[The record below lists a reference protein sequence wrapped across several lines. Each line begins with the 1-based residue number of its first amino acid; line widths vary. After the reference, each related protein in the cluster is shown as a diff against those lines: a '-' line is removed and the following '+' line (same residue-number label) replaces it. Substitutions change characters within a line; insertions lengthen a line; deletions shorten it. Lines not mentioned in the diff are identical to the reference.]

1 MIKNKK
7 KALELLKQK
16 NNGEIKITFSEISN
30 QTGYSRMHLNRLI
43 KEVEKKD
50 IDNLLVHGLTGKN
63 SNNSAPSQEIEY
75 IKNFK
80 NQYPV
85 ISISQFMD
93 IYHEDVIWNKAKQN
107 DVKKYN
113 LKVRSESF
121 FQQLYKREGWKS
133 PVKHKSFKNDSN
145 QHPLRDPS
153 PRRGILIM
161 TDGTPHDWFGNGK
174 LFSLH
179 MTLDDATD
187 EILSG
192 WFMPT
197 ECQLGYC
204 YTFKIMFEKYGLPQ
218 SIYSDRTTILWNQK
232 DGELTQVGR
241 MLDELGIELIY
252 ANTPQAKG
260 KIENKN
266 KVVQNRL
273 LNDIKR
279 FNIKTYDELNKWFND
294 YYIDYLNKKFSYPP
308 LEEETDFIPLDNT
321 DLSTIMCI
329 KVDRKILNGNMISIN
344 NNYYIPIN
352 SDGSDFVFYKGTTI
366 EAWQDVFTNDIRIFK
381 NNKIYNT
388 RKIEGHRVDM
398 KKKEQKIIEDQ
409 KQLEILLRERDERL
423 KARAKHS

>member
-1 MIKNKK
+1 MIKNKQ

-16 NNGEIKITFSEISN
+16 NNGELKITYGDISN
-30 QTGYSRMHLNRLI
+30 QTGYGKRQLIRLS

-93 IYHEDVIWNKAKQN
+93 IYHEDVIWNKEKQD

-113 LKVRSESF
+113 LKVRSKSF
-121 FQQLYKREGWKS
+121 FQQLYKKEGWKS

-145 QHPLRDPS
+145 QHPLREPS

-204 YTFKIMFEKYGLPQ
+204 YAFKIMFEKYGLPQ

-294 YYIDYLNKKFSYPP
+294 YYIDYLNKKFSYSP

-352 SDGSDFVFYKGTTI
+352 SDGSDFVFYKGTTV
-366 EAWQDVFTNDIRIFK
+366 EVWQDVFTNDIRIFK

-388 RKIEGHRVDM
+388 RKVEGHRVDM
-398 KKKEQKIIEDQ
+398 KKKEQKIIDDQ
-409 KQLEILLRERDERL
+409 KQLEVLLRERDERL